1 MRKRGIRTAA
11 ILLTLAVLLGA
22 MLFSAAEPVAKAGTE
37 PTLQELRTET
47 RTDSEPQANRSRKK
61 KNTAT
66 PRPTETPAPDGEEF
80 IPTPVPEGPI
90 IDPQSIADYVFA
102 HGELPDNFLTKA
114 EAQALGWDS
123 SRNDV
128 SDVAP
133 GMSIG
138 GDRFGNYE
146 RRLPVVHG
154 RQYYEADCF
163 YTGGNRNAYR
173 IIYDNEGH
181 VWYTADHYQTFTELF
196 PTGTKGYVCP
206 VVSPVPRR
214 RR

>member
-102 HGELPDNFLTKA
+102 HGELPDNFLTKK
-114 EAQALGWDS
+114 EAQALGWQNGY
-123 SRNDV
+123 RYV
-128 SDVAP
+128 SDAAP

-138 GDRFGNYE
+138 GDYFGNYE
-146 RRLPVVHG
+146 KQLPVVKG
-154 RQYYEADCF
+154 RKYYEADCF
-163 YTGGNRNAYR
+163 YQGGPRNEYR
-173 IIYDNEGH
+173 IIYSNDGH
-181 VWYTADHYQTFTELF
+181 VWYTEDHYNTFTELF
-196 PTGTKGYVCP
+196 PTP
-206 VVSPVPRR
+206 
-214 RR
+214 